1 MATFADITNHW
12 AQAFIAAL
20 ADRGLISGFPDG
32 SFQPD
37 RPLTRAQ
44 FAALLVR
51 SVDRP
56 SVRSPRSFRDVA
68 ANHWARAAIQQA
80 WERGLL
86 SGYPDGS
93 FRPDATIVRADVLV
107 ALVNGLGLTGG
118 ETLDL
123 SRFFDDA
130 GAIATY
136 ARQPVQR
143 ALHRRLVANFPN
155 LRQLRPSQASSRAE
169 VATMLYQAL
178 VADRNFPAIDSPYL
192 VEPGEPPPQL
202 VNLSHRRELRA
213 AWIASVWNVNW
224 PSKAGLSSA
233 QQQAELVTLL
243 DRAAAA
249 RLNAIFLQI
258 RPEGDALYDS
268 SIEPW
273 SRWLTGTQGRAPNP
287 YYDPLAFAIEQCRQR
302 NLELHAWFNPYRART
317 SLNAPIG
324 TGNHVEAVYPN
335 AVYTYGTQ
343 RWMDPGLPE
352 VQNRAVDVV
361 LDVVRRYDIDG
372 IHLDDYFYPYP
383 VEGQEFPDRQTYWSW
398 GGGKTLAD
406 WRRDNV
412 NKLVKRLSEQIRSVK
427 PWVKFGISPFGIYRP
442 GEPAGIVGLDQYDR
456 LFADPKWWLK
466 AGWLDYVA
474 PQLYWR
480 IDQTAQSYRTLL
492 NWWVQIANG
501 AHVYPG
507 NNLDKLGSSSAWS
520 VAEFEQQITLTRE
533 LAAQRALGNAFYNIE
548 PIAEN
553 RQGFADQLRQ
563 ELYAQPALP
572 PVLRATG
579 NPPSPPTGVRVNGG
593 ELTWAAGGEGLRGWA
608 LYRQQGNSW
617 TLDRLLAAGARSLA
631 LGAGTY
637 ALCAVDRSARE
648 SQGVVVTL
656 R

>member
-1 MATFADITNHW
+1 MPTLFADITNHW
-12 AQAFIAAL
+12 ARLFIEGL
-20 ADRGLISGFPDG
+20 TDRGLISGFPDG

-44 FAALLVR
+44 FASLLVR
-51 SVDRP
+51 AIDKPVVRP
-56 SVRSPRSFRDVA
+56 ARNFRDVP
-68 ANHWARAAIQQA
+68 ANHWARGAIAQA

-93 FRPDATIVRADVLV
+93 FRPDATILRADVLV

-118 ETLDL
+118 EAIDL
-123 SRFFDDA
+123 GRFFDDA

-136 ARQPVQR
+136 AQQPVRR
-143 ALHRRLVANFPN
+143 ALQNELVVNFPN
-155 LRQLRPSQASSRAE
+155 LRQLRPNQASSRAE
-169 VATMLYQAL
+169 VAATLYQAL
-178 VADRNFPAIDSPYL
+178 RALNGWGAIDSPNI
-192 VEPGEPPPQL
+192 VEPDAPPPAT
-202 VNLSHRRELRA
+202 VSLSHRREFRA

-224 PSKAGLSSA
+224 PSKPGLSSA

-268 SIEPW
+268 AIEPW
-273 SRWLTGTQGRAPNP
+273 SRWLTGTQGKAPNP
-287 YYDPLAFAIEQCRQR
+287 YYDPLAFAIEQCHQR

-317 SLNAPIG
+317 SLNAPAG
-324 TGNHVEAVYPN
+324 TGKHVEAVYPN

-343 RWMDPGLPE
+343 RWMDPGVPE

-383 VEGQEFPDRQTYWSW
+383 IEGTDFPDQQTYWSW
-398 GGGKTLAD
+398 GGGKSVAD

-412 NKLVKRLSEQIRSVK
+412 NKLVRRLSEQIRSVK
-427 PWVKFGISPFGIYRP
+427 SWVKFGISPFGIYRP
-442 GEPAGIVGLDQYDR
+442 GQPAGIVGLDQYDR
-456 LFADPKWWLK
+456 LYADPKWWLK

-480 IDQTAQSYRTLL
+480 VDQTAQSYRTLL
-492 NWWVQIANG
+492 NWWVQVANG

-520 VAEFEQQITLTRE
+520 AAEFERQIAITRE
-533 LAAQRALGNAFYNIE
+533 LAAQKALGNAFYNIE
-548 PIAEN
+548 PIVDN
-553 RQGFADQLRQ
+553 RQGFADQLRT
-563 ELYAQPALP
+563 EIYAQASLV
-572 PVLRATG
+572 PVLKATG
-579 NPPSPPTGVRVNGG
+579 NPPTPPTGVTAANGT
-593 ELTWAAGGEGLRGWA
+593 LSWSGGGDGLRGWS
-608 LYRQQGNSW
+608 LYRQQGGSW
-617 TLDRLLAAGARSLA
+617 TLDRLLPAGVRSVA
-631 LGAGTY
+631 LNPGTY

-648 SQGVVVTL
+648 SQGIVARL
-656 R
+656 

>member
-1 MATFADITNHW
+1 MPILFADITNHW
-12 AQAFIAAL
+12 ARLFIEAL
-20 ADRGLISGFPDG
+20 TDRGLISGFPDG

-44 FAALLVR
+44 FASLLVR
-51 SVDRP
+51 SLDRP
-56 SVRSPRSFRDVA
+56 RVRAARSFRDVP
-68 ANHWARAAIQQA
+68 ANHWARGAIAQA

-93 FRPDATIVRADVLV
+93 FRPDATILRADVLV

-118 ETLDL
+118 EAIELG
-123 SRFFDDA
+123 RFFDDA
-130 GAIATY
+130 GAIAAY
-136 ARQPVQR
+136 AQQPVRR
-143 ALHRRLVANFPN
+143 ALQNGLVVNFPN

-169 VATMLYQAL
+169 VAATLYQAL
-178 VADRNFPAIDSPYL
+178 RAINGWGAIDSPHL
-192 VEPGEPPPQL
+192 VEPDAPPPTT
-202 VNLSHRRELRA
+202 VSLSHRREFRA

-224 PSKAGLSSA
+224 PSKPGLSSA

-268 SIEPW
+268 EIEPW
-273 SRWLTGTQGRAPNP
+273 SRWLTGTQGKAPNP

-317 SLNAPIG
+317 SLNAPAG
-324 TGNHVEAVYPN
+324 TGNHAEAVYPN

-343 RWMDPGLPE
+343 RWMDPGIPE
-352 VQNRAVDVV
+352 IQNRAVDVV

-383 VEGQEFPDRQTYWSW
+383 VEGQDFPDQQTYWSW
-398 GGGKTLAD
+398 GGGKSVAD

-412 NKLVKRLSEQIRSVK
+412 NKLVRRLSEQIRSLK

-442 GEPAGIVGLDQYDR
+442 GQPAGIVGLDQYDR
-456 LFADPKWWLK
+456 LYADPKWWLK

-492 NWWVQIANG
+492 NWWVQVANG

-520 VAEFEQQITLTRE
+520 AAEFERQIALTRE

-548 PIAEN
+548 PIVDN
-553 RQGFADQLRQ
+553 RQGFADQLRT
-563 ELYAQPALP
+563 EIYAQAALT

-579 NPPSPPTGVRVNGG
+579 NPPNPPTGVTAANGTLSWNGG
-593 ELTWAAGGEGLRGWA
+593 QGLRGWS
-608 LYRQQGNSW
+608 LYRQQGSSW
-617 TLDRLLAAGARSLA
+617 VLDRLLPAEARSATLNP
-631 LGAGTY
+631 GTY
-637 ALCAVDRSARE
+637 ALCAVDRSTRE
-648 SQGVVVTL
+648 SQGVVMTL